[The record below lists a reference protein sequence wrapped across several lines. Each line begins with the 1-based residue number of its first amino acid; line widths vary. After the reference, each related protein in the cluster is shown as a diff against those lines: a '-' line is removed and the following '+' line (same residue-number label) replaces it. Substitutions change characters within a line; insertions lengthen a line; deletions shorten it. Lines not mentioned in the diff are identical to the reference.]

1 MDMDIGIDIHPRYP
15 YWIFFL
21 SSDFYLLAC
30 LLACSLIYLLT
41 FGILQKRNAVL
52 DRIAKHLVKSQKK
65 AGQVH
70 YQWPQ
75 GSSGGAP
82 RLRLVPPSKK
92 KSPKYQVYLHVGME
106 TIEWIPS
113 LRLVP
118 NRVNNTKTTHIE
130 HHHHAQ
136 FYNHTLLHD
145 ARHLFE
151 DPHLAELQEHPN
163 VQATM
168 VLVQVWALQRGLWR
182 NHDGWSPESVG
193 MFLLYLLRT
202 NKMNPRMTPVQ
213 LFTVVLQTW
222 ATTNWL
228 GDLSDTTT
236 TASTTNKEEESTV
249 RAAHTQAST
258 WSSTSAATNARR
270 TVLVLPLEDAT
281 EKETMQASELARSY
295 QQQTKESPLTENDP
309 PTLVEAYASTQSY
322 TLGPVF
328 LDPTMTY
335 NYLGGVSNNYMKL
348 MQAKAAKSLERLQSR
363 NAFGHLFMKPA
374 RFWSQWDLYVQI
386 PALQKGDWEDST
398 RKLVATLEQALGN
411 RMHGMRVL
419 STGNG
424 EIEDDADEIPTRA
437 VVDVNAK
444 GKTTVSKR
452 SQSPVGTNMIVLG
465 IAINPET
472 SQRAVDRGPPS
483 DHSQEV
489 KDFVKLWGAKAQ
501 LRRFKDGAIVQAVV
515 WNDTPGQFQNEDRL
529 NGGIVERVVRHIVQ
543 VHHTKDD
550 IKFSLPNLVSTIDGV
565 VTQDKSAAVFTDPL
579 AAQRNIMKVFDSL
592 STFLRNNSQ
601 PPHPGSKET
610 SKLGLPLTIDGV
622 EPLSPSLRYS
632 ELFPPVP
639 HPFLGGASTS
649 EKKVAGVLVSNPILI
664 QIRFGSSS
672 KWPTDLKAMGAA
684 KAAML
689 IQLANGIEDMGED
702 GFEGPITVTPS
713 YAELGYKGYCFRI
726 LVRADPEI
734 KMLQGLQNPS
744 QEAAALLKDLTQ
756 KHLVASRHHATIHG
770 VHTLHPSAGAVVRMA
785 KRWVSSHLLSGLI
798 SVEAIELMVASVYTD
813 VDSPVTAPS
822 TVATGFLRFLRLLA
836 THDWARYVLK
846 LVYVL
851 PTYIARYTH

>member
-1 MDMDIGIDIHPRYP
+1 
-15 YWIFFL
+15 
-21 SSDFYLLAC
+21 
-30 LLACSLIYLLT
+30 
-41 FGILQKRNAVL
+41 L

-65 AGQVH
+65 VGQVD

-75 GSSGGAP
+75 VSSGAP

-106 TIEWIPS
+106 TIDWIPA

-118 NRVNNTKTTHIE
+118 NRVNNTKTHAQ
-130 HHHHAQ
+130 HHAQ
-136 FYNHTLLHD
+136 LYNHTLLHD
-145 ARHLFE
+145 AARHLFE
-151 DPHLAELQEHPN
+151 DPHLVELQEHPN
-163 VQATM
+163 IQATM
-168 VLVQVWALQRGLWR
+168 VLVQIWALQRGLWR

-193 MFLLYLLRT
+193 LFLLYLLRT
-202 NKMNPRMTPVQ
+202 QKMNPRMTPVQ
-213 LFTVVLQTW
+213 IFTVVLQTW

-228 GDLSDTTT
+228 GDLKTTT
-236 TASTTNKEEESTV
+236 TANNNNKEEENTV

-258 WSSTSAATNARR
+258 WSNSISSTTANARR
-270 TVLVLPLEDAT
+270 TVLVLPLEDST
-281 EKETMQASELARSY
+281 EKETMQESELARLY
-295 QQQTKESPLTENDP
+295 QKQTKDSPLTENDP
-309 PTLVEAYASTQSY
+309 KTLVEAYASTQSY

-348 MQAKAAKSLERLQSR
+348 MQAKAVKSLERLQSR

-386 PALQKGDWEDST
+386 PALPKGDWEDST
-398 RKLVATLEQALGN
+398 RKLVATLELALGN
-411 RMHGMRVL
+411 RIHGMRVL

-424 EIEDDADEIPTRA
+424 EIDDDADEIPTRA
-437 VVDVNAK
+437 VNAK
-444 GKTTVSKR
+444 GKTAPKR

-465 IAINPET
+465 MAINPET

-501 LRRFKDGAIVQAVV
+501 LRRFKDGAIVQAIV

-529 NGGIVERVVRHIVQ
+529 KGGIVERVVRHIVQ

-550 IKFSLPNLVSTIDGV
+550 IKFSLPDLVSTIDGV
-565 VTQDKSAAVFTDPL
+565 ATQDKSAAVFADPA

-592 STFLRNNSQ
+592 STFLRTNSQ
-601 PPHPGSKET
+601 QTHPGSKEK

-622 EPLSPSLRYS
+622 EALSPSLRYS

-649 EKKVAGVLVSNPILI
+649 EKKVAGVLVSDPILI
-664 QIRFGSSS
+664 QVRFGASS

-689 IQLANGIEDMGED
+689 IQLANGIEAMGED

-744 QEAAALLKDLTQ
+744 QEAAALLKNLTR

-798 SVEAIELMVASVYTD
+798 SVEIIELMVANVYTD
-813 VDSPVTAPS
+813 VDYPVNAPS
-822 TVATGFLRFLRLLA
+822 TVAAGFLRFLRLLA
-836 THDWARYVLK
+836 THDWARYVLT

-851 PTYIARYTH
+851 PAYIARYTH